1 MTHKA
6 KTYVQVRTQTRAPRL
21 SPACTASRLFVDR
34 QFVAVDHSQPK
45 PCTVFR
51 IRGPSLRFFDRAI
64 CGAENVVGRI
74 ESKIWHSGICRVAA
88 ALSKVKITLLCMS
101 THANHR
107 VQAHRITSL
116 TLRRAWKK
124 NLNGYFLLFA
134 RTRGSFITTPRRGTR
149 SRKESNRERSSA
161 HTYQSLRRGT
171 GQRVDWIVCA
181 STPRQIKA
189 VGVDSKIQDI
199 FFGPSFATLTLAL
212 RSAVRPARLLREPSS
227 VDYQAKRG
235 VEHWM
240 EQRGDKIKHTSRKRL
255 A

>member
-1 MTHKA
+1 MR
-6 KTYVQVRTQTRAPRL
+6 YVQQKRGWSNRIQDLAFR
-21 SPACTASRLFVDR
+21 
-34 QFVAVDHSQPK
+34 HM
-45 PCTVFR
+45 PCGCCAF
-51 IRGPSLRFFDRAI
+51 
-64 CGAENVVGRI
+64 
-74 ESKIWHSGICRVAA
+74 ESSEV
-88 ALSKVKITLLCMS
+88 ITLLCMS

-171 GQRVDWIVCA
+171 GQRVGWIVCA

-199 FFGPSFATLTLAL
+199 FFWAELCHADAGIA
-212 RSAVRPARLLREPSS
+212 ECCSS
-227 VDYQAKRG
+227 GETSPRTQ
-235 VEHWM
+235 
-240 EQRGDKIKHTSRKRL
+240 QRGLSS
-255 A
+255 

>member
-1 MTHKA
+1 M
-6 KTYVQVRTQTRAPRL
+6 
-21 SPACTASRLFVDR
+21 
-34 QFVAVDHSQPK
+34 
-45 PCTVFR
+45 
-51 IRGPSLRFFDRAI
+51 
-64 CGAENVVGRI
+64 VGRI

-240 EQRGDKIKHTSRKRL
+240 EQRGDKIKHASRKRL
-255 A
+255 RVVESGGSSFFDPFPLQAASRHHFLVCQPFFKGSVSSYKSSSTLPCTIQHKHEYSHHHSQ